1 MWVKLRSYYGELRL
15 NVNDEKVSLILK
27 FRNMRTEDFVEDY
40 MGIKLTWWKKLYIRM
55 MTKILEKTIAIW
67 ANIWKVN
74 LMGKKRKTD
83 RQQVKEWMN
92 ADNIEAN
99 ELMVSKIFER
109 AKYFENIKM
118 SICKKH
124 I

>member
-1 MWVKLRSYYGELRL
+1 
-15 NVNDEKVSLILK
+15 
-27 FRNMRTEDFVEDY
+27 
-40 MGIKLTWWKKLYIRM
+40 
-55 MTKILEKTIAIW
+55 
-67 ANIWKVN
+67 
-74 LMGKKRKTD
+74 MGKKRETD